1 VPKKIT
7 GSGPGGTLTPL
18 DGKVKPS
25 NMLDK
30 PKQPTEIKLPAK
42 FLEKIVTAKSLSK
55 GNYQKQIL
63 AFFASHA
70 APVLM
75 NSLITSARE
84 GNVPAMRL
92 LAEMYSFIQKGNNSL
107 NILVNQNNQN
117 NNGRPASD
125 DGSLA
130 SFEEIARN
138 VSQNRQLR
146 MKTIDQEPVF
156 VPTPED

>member
-30 PKQPTEIKLPAK
+30 PKQPKEIKLPAK

-92 LAEMYSFIQKGNNSL
+92 LAEMYSFIQKGNNGV

-117 NNGRPASD
+117 NARPEAD
-125 DGSLA
+125 DGAMA

-138 VSQNRQLR
+138 HSQQRHR
-146 MKTIDQEPVF
+146 IKTIDQSPVF
-156 VPTPED
+156 IPTPED

>member
-1 VPKKIT
+1 MAKKIIGT
-7 GSGPGGTLTPL
+7 GPGGTITPL
-18 DGKVKPS
+18 DGKPKS
-25 NMLDK
+25 NTLDK
-30 PKQPTEIKLPAK
+30 PKQPKEIKLPAK
-42 FLEKIVTAKSLSK
+42 FLEKVVTAKSLSK

-75 NSLITSARE
+75 NSLITSARDGE
-84 GNVPAMRL
+84 VSAMRL
-92 LAEMYSFIQKGNNSL
+92 LAEMYSFIQKGNNGV

-117 NNGRPASD
+117 NARPAAD